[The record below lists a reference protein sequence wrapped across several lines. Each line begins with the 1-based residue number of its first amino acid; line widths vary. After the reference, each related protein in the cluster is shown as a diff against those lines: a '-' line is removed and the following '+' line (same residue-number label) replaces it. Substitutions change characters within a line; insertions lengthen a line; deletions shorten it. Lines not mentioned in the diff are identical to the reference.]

1 MDDPFNAH
9 LYIILIY
16 NCFFFERVKMKSI
29 FIIQLC
35 ERIYIY
41 SY

>member
-16 NCFFFERVKMKSI
+16 NFFFERVKMKSI